1 MTTLQLSQR
10 IGYFSNP
17 YVSDCGQ
24 GFSFS
29 LYFGADGARDRSML
43 QRLAQKEEREKA
55 EKAAKIERYRKAT
68 EKLIKERYPEESAS
82 EREARVQRIVDS
94 MIQTDTELE
103 NHS

>member
-1 MTTLQLSQR
+1 
-10 IGYFSNP
+10 
-17 YVSDCGQ
+17 
-24 GFSFS
+24 
-29 LYFGADGARDRSML
+29 ML